1 MSSLYIW
8 MLFYYMMSL
17 SYGPILL
24 TSVLIFLGLCV
35 TTSLSG
41 IFACRRYLHL
51 LQLES
56 YQLDGYARSCK
67 RGFSANTKSLWVISG
82 IVFVIDI
89 AWFLFSAF
97 GPLVP
102 DLFFFGVPPV
112 VTIGYFVAVAWDSV
126 KKARQAQKKPMV
138 MTDRLKRLFVRHILI
153 TVVFC
158 VAMIVVVSV
167 LFIGLIY
174 LLGSAL
180 TSIYLQYFLMVLFS
194 IPACYLPLL
203 LQPRLLA
210 LSAKSIQKQEERI
223 NQGFIDDAKRII
235 EQRDDLI
242 RIGITGSFGKT
253 STKFILGDIL
263 KEKYNV
269 LVPPSSY
276 NTPMGVTRVIREQLL
291 PEHEVYICEMGAR
304 RVGEIEELCQIAKPK
319 YGILTNIGKQH
330 LETFGTLENIVKTK
344 YELAQSLPED
354 GVAFFPKDGGECEKL
369 YHAHEG
375 AKRLFGMGEDPE
387 LFVRAEQV
395 EVHAEGSAF
404 DLVTQDGQRISC
416 TTCLLGEHNIMNI
429 LGCAAVAYEMG
440 LSLTQIASGIAKAQ
454 PVEHR
459 LQLINPGTG
468 VIVIDDAFN
477 SNPTGVQAA
486 MAVLEKFQGRKICIT
501 PGMVELG
508 EEEEHENFVF
518 GCRMANVCDIVILVG
533 KKHTEPIQRGLRD
546 SKFDL
551 QNMYVVGSL
560 DDASAML
567 STMTQPGDIVL
578 FENDLPDNYNE
589 K

>member
-17 SYGPILL
+17 SYSPIFW
-24 TSVLIFLGLCV
+24 TSFLIFIGLCAI
-35 TTSLSG
+35 TSLSC
-41 IFACRRYLHL
+41 IFAARRYLHL
-51 LQLES
+51 LQLDS

-82 IVFVIDI
+82 IVFALDVI
-89 AWFLFSAF
+89 WFLFSAF
-97 GPLVP
+97 GPLMSDFV
-102 DLFFFGVPPV
+102 FFALPPGIAV
-112 VTIGYFVAVAWDSV
+112 GYFVAITLDSV
-126 KKARQAQKKPMV
+126 KKAKQPQKKPIV

-153 TVVFC
+153 TVVYC
-158 VAMIVVVSV
+158 VFSQILVSLV
-167 LFIGLIY
+167 FIGIIY

-180 TSIYLQYFLMVLFS
+180 TSIYLQYLLLVLFS
-194 IPACYLPLL
+194 IPACYLPVL

-210 LSAKSIQKQEERI
+210 LSAKSIQKKEQQI

-235 EQRDDLI
+235 EERTDLI

-304 RVGEIEELCQIAKPK
+304 RVGEIDELCQITKPK
-319 YGILTNIGKQH
+319 YGIITNIGKQH
-330 LETFGTLENIVKTK
+330 LETFGTLENVARTK
-344 YELAQSLPED
+344 YELAQDLPED
-354 GVAFFPKDGGECEKL
+354 GVAFFPKDGAECERL
-369 YHAHEG
+369 YHQYG
-375 AKRLFGMGEDPE
+375 GNKRLFGMGEDAE
-387 LFVRAEQV
+387 LFLRAEQIQV
-395 EVHAEGSAF
+395 QAEGSAF
-404 DLVTQDGQRISC
+404 DLVAQDGKRVSC

-429 LGCAAVAYEMG
+429 LGCAALAYEMG
-440 LSLTQIASGIAKAQ
+440 LSLEEIASGIAKAQ

-477 SNPTGVQAA
+477 SNPTGTQAA
-486 MAVLEKFQGRKICIT
+486 MAVLSQFAGRKICIT

-533 KKHTEPIQRGLRD
+533 KKHTEPIQRGLRE
-546 SKFDL
+546 SKFDPESL
-551 QNMYVVGSL
+551 HVVSSL
-560 DDASAML
+560 EEASAL
-567 STMTQPGDIVL
+567 LATMTRPGDVVL

-589 K
+589 